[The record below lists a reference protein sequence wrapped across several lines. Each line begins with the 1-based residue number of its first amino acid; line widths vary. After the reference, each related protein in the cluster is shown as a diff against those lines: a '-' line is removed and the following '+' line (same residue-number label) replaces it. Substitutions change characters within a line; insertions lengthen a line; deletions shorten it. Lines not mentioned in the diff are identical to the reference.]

1 MLEINYL
8 TESKYIQP
16 EKNHQKYLLLFQEK
30 KKKGH
35 HKKTPHFYA
44 GKPP

>member
-16 EKNHQKYLLLFQEK
+16 EISIIILGKKKK